1 MRGTDKI
8 YKFGN
13 FQLDPAEQLLLR
25 EGVPIALK
33 PKVFKTLVMLVEN
46 VGSLVTKDQLVE
58 HVWPGEQSGKDE
70 GLAQNISQLRRAL
83 GNGSGGSSMIQ
94 TVPKLGFRF
103 IAQVQIVEPAE
114 VQTVEPEPT
123 VPEAAE
129 LQPPAEVQI
138 VEQEPI
144 VPEAAEPQ
152 PAAEAPAIATALPV
166 QSSKNRRSRNL
177 RRVIFVLLGIAVI
190 GVSSTFISQPPPVKP
205 PEFTQ
210 ITFSSKVE
218 AGGGIHTEGPRL
230 IFMERNGSQWPLM
243 QTSIGGGGEFP
254 FAAPFPKTRIWA
266 LSPDRTEWLVSSF
279 TDSISNMPLWIVPV
293 QGGPP
298 LRVGDVMVDSA
309 NWFPD
314 GKRIIAAIGH
324 DVFSIDRDGRNRR
337 ELFSVQGR
345 AADFHWHPDGS
356 RFRFTVVKEGSE
368 SEPSLWEASPDGL
381 GPHRVNLGLPPE
393 TPACCGMWMPNG
405 KDYVFTAAEDKRGDI
420 WVLREAQGF
429 FQFGRQRPTQL
440 TAGPIA
446 FLGPTVSE
454 GKRLFVFGANYR
466 AAPVR
471 YNQRTEEFQP
481 YLTSES
487 FIDLTFSPD
496 GQWIAYIGEGLI
508 LWRSRPDGSERLQL
522 TTAPMHALRPRWS
535 HDGKEILFLGELPG
549 ASYTAFVV
557 PAEGGGATKVFKED
571 KKYRSFADWSPDGK
585 SVVMDVLAGSE
596 PEEPLTLVNLTTGQA
611 SAFPESR
618 GMRNM
623 HWSPDGR
630 FLAAS
635 SDDTNTLYLFNADSQ
650 SWIRAAG
657 ARSVAR
663 MEWSR
668 DGHYLYF
675 QDIFDPAEAV
685 FRLDPETLT
694 TVRVLDFS
702 KPLKAGAVRCGFEG
716 IAPDGTFLASIRRA
730 AFDIYAL
737 DVDLP

>member
-1 MRGTDKI
+1 MPGTDKI

-13 FQLDPAEQLLLR
+13 FQLDPAEKLLLCD
-25 EGVPIALK
+25 GVPIALK
-33 PKVFKTLVMLVEN
+33 PKVFETLVILVESG
-46 VGSLVTKDQLVE
+46 GSLVTKDELVE
-58 HVWPGEQSGKDE
+58 RVWPDTSATDE
-70 GLAQNISQLRRAL
+70 ALAQNISQLRKAL

-94 TVPKLGFRF
+94 TVPKRGYRF
-103 IAQVQIVEPAE
+103 TAQVRI
-114 VQTVEPEPT
+114 VEPEPEL
-123 VPEAAE
+123 PEAAV
-129 LQPPAEVQI
+129 LHAAARQPPAQV
-138 VEQEPI
+138 
-144 VPEAAEPQ
+144 
-152 PAAEAPAIATALPV
+152 PAIAPALPV
-166 QSSKNRRSRNL
+166 QSSKNRPSRNL
-177 RRVIFVLLGIAVI
+177 RRLIFVLVGLLILGVI
-190 GVSSTFISQPPPVKP
+190 LSGVPNPPSQVKP
-205 PEFTQ
+205 PQLTQ
-210 ITFSSKVE
+210 ITFSGKVD
-218 AGGGIHTEGPRL
+218 AGGGIITEGPRL
-230 IFMERNGSQWPLM
+230 IFMERNGNQWPLM

-254 FAAPFPKTRIWA
+254 FAAPFPKTRVWA

-314 GKRIIAAIGH
+314 GKRIIAAKGQE
-324 DVFSIDRDGRNRR
+324 VFAVDRDGRNRH

-356 RFRFTVVKEGSE
+356 HFRFTVVKEGSE
-368 SEPSLWEASPDGL
+368 SEPSLWEASPNGS
-381 GPHRVNLGLPPE
+381 GPHRVSLGLPPE

-405 KDYVFTAAEDKRGDI
+405 KDYVFTAGKKRGDI

-429 FQFGRQRPTQL
+429 FQFGRQKPTQL
-440 TAGPIA
+440 TAGPTA
-446 FLGPTVSE
+446 FFGPPVSD
-454 GKRLFVFGANYR
+454 GNRLFVFGANYQ

-471 YNQRTEEFQP
+471 YDQRTEEFQP

-535 HDGKEILFLGELPG
+535 HDGKEILFVGELPK
-549 ASYTAFVV
+549 ANYTAFVV
-557 PAEGGGATKVFKED
+557 PSEGGAPTQVFKED
-571 KKYRSFADWSPDGK
+571 KKYRSLADWSPDGK
-585 SVVMDVLAGSE
+585 SVVMDVQADSE
-596 PEEPLTLVNLTTGQA
+596 PEEPLTLVNLASGQA
-611 SAFPESR
+611 SAFPGSQ

-630 FLAAS
+630 FMAAS
-635 SDDTNTLYLFNADSQ
+635 SDDTKTLYLFSAASQ

-685 FRLDPETLT
+685 FRLDPETLAT
-694 TVRVLDFS
+694 TRALDFS

-716 IAPDGTFLASIRRA
+716 VAPDGTFLASIRRA
-730 AFDIYAL
+730 ALDIYAL